1 MVGRL
6 REIVKDSLTLNEVA
20 NDPDMI
26 TKTNKILEFFDS
38 LKEKQLTENDIEKL
52 LKIQSLADEV
62 QSDGS

>member
-1 MVGRL
+1 
-6 REIVKDSLTLNEVA
+6 
-20 NDPDMI
+20 MI